1 MLPLKNFL
9 LALFVM
15 AAMVSCN
22 STGNSADGAATNTD
36 SAAKIDGH
44 PSWIMH
50 GNIYEVNVRQ
60 YTPEGTFNA
69 FAANLQRLKDMG
81 VQTLWFMPINPV
93 SKVDRKGELGSYY
106 AVSSYTAINPEF
118 GTMDDWK
125 ALVKKCHDMGFKV
138 IIDWVPNHTGGD
150 HYWLTEHPD
159 FYVHDSVTGKVLSP
173 YDWSDTRKLNYANPV
188 LEDTMIN
195 ALKFW
200 IKESD
205 IDGFR
210 CDVAG
215 EVPDAFWKKCIP
227 ALRAEKNIFMLAEG
241 NKASLQ
247 EDGFDATYTWDEFAM
262 MKRIAKGERPAFALD
277 SVLNRVDSTFPK
289 TRLLMYFTSNHDENS
304 WNKADYATMPGD
316 SHAPFAVLTQTIG
329 KTVPLIY
336 SGQEE
341 PYLDSIS
348 FFYKDTI
355 TFGKF
360 GRADFYT
367 KLLNLRKT
375 NTALAGNAAFTKI
388 ATSNDGAIYAYSR
401 ENGKD
406 KVVVLLN
413 LSATPQTF
421 TITSADISG
430 NTTNIFTGKTEA
442 VTKDQSFNLAAWGY
456 LVLSY

>member
-1 MLPLKNFL
+1 M
-9 LALFVM
+9 
-15 AAMVSCN
+15 
-22 STGNSADGAATNTD
+22 
-36 SAAKIDGH
+36 
-44 PSWIMH
+44 
-50 GNIYEVNVRQ
+50 E
-60 YTPEGTFNA
+60 
-69 FAANLQRLKDMG
+69 
-81 VQTLWFMPINPV
+81 
-93 SKVDRKGELGSYY
+93 
-106 AVSSYTAINPEF
+106 
-118 GTMDDWK
+118 DWK

-159 FYVHDSVTGKVLSP
+159 FYVQDSVTGKALSP

-188 LEDTMIN
+188 LEDSMIN

-215 EVPDAFWKKCIP
+215 DVPDAFWKKCIP

-247 EDGFDATYTWDEFAM
+247 EDGFDATYTWDEFSM

-329 KTVPLIY
+329 KSVPLIY

-355 TFGKF
+355 SFSKF

-375 NTALAGNAAFTKI
+375 NTALAANAAFTKI
-388 ATSNDGAIYAYSR
+388 ASSNDGAIYAYSR

-406 KVVVLLN
+406 KVVILLN

-421 TITSADISG
+421 TLTSADISG
-430 NTTNIFTGKTEA
+430 NATNIFTGKTEA
-442 VTKDQSFNLAAWGY
+442 VTKGQSFNLAAWGY